1 MRSRRAGPRG
11 KPSPLLASALVTTLR
26 PRRLSLASALLATVA
41 VALVSAPAEAGP
53 RVAPVASYTIEAQV
67 NAEHGV
73 TGRETVR
80 FTNRTRFS
88 FEDLRLHL
96 YLNAWNNDR
105 STWLTE
111 QARGGGRNDRGRR
124 TVEAS
129 RWGFSEI
136 HRIALEDGTDLTP
149 SLHYLS
155 PDDGNPDD
163 RTLVSVALPRPVAPG
178 ETLIFRVD
186 WKGRFPRAVARTG
199 WKDDYLLGAQ
209 WFPKLGVATD
219 DGWNAHQF
227 HAATEFFADFGD
239 YEVTLTLPKAVKGRV
254 GATGVLKEEADI
266 PGDLVRV
273 RFTAEDVHDFAFTA
287 CARFEVVRDTFS
299 APGLPNVDIVLLL
312 QPDHRRV
319 RDRYL
324 KAVKAG
330 LADYGTR
337 YLPYPYPLITA
348 VDPPW
353 GSHTEGMEYP
363 MLFVGGARWLAP
375 AAAHSP
381 EGVTVHEFGHQV
393 FYGMLASNEFEE
405 AHLDEGFNTYATLR
419 TLKTA
424 FGDPSL
430 VVRFFGL
437 PVVFSSVP
445 VPTPLAMHERFHR
458 WAQASRSD
466 AMDVPSFRQLDGD
479 AVRANAYS
487 RTSLLLASAERTF
500 GEKTWATVMKTYAT
514 RWAFKHPTSTDFL
527 AVIREVAGE
536 AAARAIAGI
545 WSTAGPVDYAVTSAS
560 THRARPLTGYTGEGD
575 ARALV
580 IPKDDAGGWES
591 LAVAQRLGEASW
603 PVEVE
608 LRFADG
614 TRVRRPWVG
623 DERWI
628 RYRATGPKLVS
639 VEVDPDRKCL
649 LDANPLNNGRLTD
662 EAPAASRRWA
672 ARLRFWAQNVLELFA
687 LLGFAGAA

>member
-1 MRSRRAGPRG
+1 MLGLQRLQLAHESVVLGVRDLGPGLRVVEAVVPPDLVAKLRRAGRGILHLRAGLRHGPILGCEAGAPPREN
-11 KPSPLLASALVTTLR
+11 PPPLLASALVTTLR
-26 PRRLSLASALLATVA
+26 PRTLSPASALFAMVA
-41 VALVSAPAEAGP
+41 AALVPARADAGP
-53 RVAPVASYTIEAQV
+53 RVPPVASYTIEAQV
-67 NAEHGV
+67 NAEHGI

-96 YLNAWNNDR
+96 YLNAWKNDR

-111 QARGGGRNDRGRR
+111 QARGGGRGDRGVRAK
-124 TVEAS
+124 EAS

-149 SLHYLS
+149 SLQYLS

-178 ETLIFRVD
+178 ETLVFRVD
-186 WKGRFPRAVARTG
+186 WEGRFPRAVARTG

-219 DGWNAHQF
+219 AGWNAHQF

-239 YEVTLTLPKAVKGRV
+239 YDVTLTLPKAVKGRV
-254 GATGVLKEEADI
+254 GATGVLKEETEI

-273 RFTAEDVHDFAFTA
+273 RFMAEDVHDFAFTA
-287 CARFEVVRDTFS
+287 CPRFEVVRDTFS

-324 KAVKAG
+324 KAVKAA

-337 YLPYPYPLITA
+337 YLPYPYPLITV

-363 MLFVGGARWLAP
+363 TLFVGGARWLAP

-381 EGVTVHEFGHQV
+381 EGVTIHEFGHQV

-419 TLKTA
+419 A
-424 FGDPSL
+424 
-430 VVRFFGL
+430 
-437 PVVFSSVP
+437 
-445 VPTPLAMHERFHR
+445 
-458 WAQASRSD
+458 
-466 AMDVPSFRQLDGD
+466 
-479 AVRANAYS
+479 
-487 RTSLLLASAERTF
+487 AE
-500 GEKTWATVMKTYAT
+500 G
-514 RWAFKHPTSTDFL
+514 
-527 AVIREVAGE
+527 
-536 AAARAIAGI
+536 
-545 WSTAGPVDYAVTSAS
+545 
-560 THRARPLTGYTGEGD
+560 
-575 ARALV
+575 
-580 IPKDDAGGWES
+580 
-591 LAVAQRLGEASW
+591 
-603 PVEVE
+603 
-608 LRFADG
+608 
-614 TRVRRPWVG
+614 RVRRPVA
-623 DERWI
+623 R
-628 RYRATGPKLVS
+628 RAVL
-639 VEVDPDRKCL
+639 R
-649 LDANPLNNGRLTD
+649 
-662 EAPAASRRWA
+662 ASRRVSLRSHA
-672 ARLRFWAQNVLELFA
+672 ARDTRALSPLGAVLAVGRDGRAVLPPARRQRRARERLQPHGPPPRLRRAHVRREDVGEGHEDVRDALGLQAPDVGGLRGGGPRGRGRGGGPRDRGGLERGGPRGLRRDVGVHA
-687 LLGFAGAA
+687 PRAAADRIHG

>member
-1 MRSRRAGPRG
+1 VKHLLERKLALAAAFATSFAAILAAARAD
-11 KPSPLLASALVTTLR
+11 
-26 PRRLSLASALLATVA
+26 
-41 VALVSAPAEAGP
+41 AG
-53 RVAPVASYTIEAQV
+53 RAAPVASYTIDARV
-67 NAEHGV
+67 NADHGL

-88 FEDLRLHL
+88 FDDLRLHL
-96 YLNAWNNDR
+96 YLNAWKNDR
-105 STWLTE
+105 STWLLE
-111 QARGGGRNDRGRR
+111 AARGGGRPDRGLRAKD
-124 TVEAS
+124 AS
-129 RWGFSEI
+129 QWGFSEI

-149 SLHYLS
+149 SLKYIS

-163 RTLVSVALPRPVAPG
+163 RTLVSVALPRPVTPG
-178 ETLIFRVD
+178 ETLVFRVD
-186 WKGRFPRAVARTG
+186 WEGRFPRAVARTG

-219 DGWNAHQF
+219 RGWNAHQF

-239 YEVTLTLPKAVKGRV
+239 YDVTLTLPKAVKGRI
-254 GATGVLKEEADI
+254 GATGILKDEADL

-273 RFTAEDVHDFAFTA
+273 HFAAEDVHDFAFTA
-287 CARFEVVRDTFS
+287 CPRFEVVRDVFT
-299 APGLPNVDIVLLL
+299 APGLPNVDILLLL

-330 LADYGTR
+330 LSDYGLR
-337 YLPYPYPLITA
+337 YLPYPYPMVTV

-363 MLFVGGARWLAP
+363 TLFVGGAHWLAP

-381 EGVTVHEFGHQV
+381 ESVTVHEFGHQV
-393 FYGMLASNEFEE
+393 FYGILASNEFEE

-419 TLKTA
+419 MLKTA

-437 PVVFSSVP
+437 PVVFP
-445 VPTPLAMHERFHR
+445 VVLPYPVASNERYHV
-458 WAQASRSD
+458 WEQSSRSD
-466 AMDVPSFRQLDGD
+466 AADTPSYRQLDSD
-479 AVRANAYS
+479 AVRVNAYS
-487 RTSLLLASAERTF
+487 RTALLLASAERTF
-500 GEKTWATVMKTYAT
+500 GEETWAKVMKAYAT
-514 RWAFKHPTSTDFL
+514 RWAFRHPTTADFL
-527 AVIREVAGE
+527 AVVREVAGD
-536 AAARAIAGI
+536 APASAIGGI
-545 WSTAGPVDYAVTSAS
+545 WSTAGPVDYAATSAS
-560 THRARPLTGYTGEGD
+560 TRRARPLTGFTGEGD
-575 ARALV
+575 ARALA
-580 IPKDDAGGWES
+580 PAAEEAGGWES
-591 LAVAQRLGEASW
+591 LAVVQRLGEASW

-614 TRVRRPWVG
+614 SRMRRPWVG

-628 RYRATGPKLVS
+628 RYRVTGPKLVA
-639 VEVDPDRKCL
+639 VEVDPDHKCL

-662 EAPAASRRWA
+662 ESPAAARRWA
-672 ARLRFWAQNVLELFA
+672 SRLRFWAQNALELFS

>member
-1 MRSRRAGPRG
+1 MP
-11 KPSPLLASALVTTLR
+11 R
-26 PRRLSLASALLATVA
+26 PRRLPLASALLSL
-41 VALVSAPAEAGP
+41 VALFVPARADAGP
-53 RVAPVASYTIEAQV
+53 RVPPVASYTIEAQV
-67 NAEHGV
+67 NAEHGI

-96 YLNAWNNDR
+96 YLNAWKNDR

-111 QARGGGRNDRGRR
+111 QARGGGRSDRGVRAA
-124 TVEAS
+124 EAG

-136 HRIALEDGTDLTP
+136 HRIALDDGTDLTP
-149 SLHYLS
+149 SLRYVS

-163 RTLVSVALPRPVAPG
+163 QTLVSVALPRPVVPG
-178 ETLIFRVD
+178 ETIVFRVD
-186 WKGRFPRAVARTG
+186 WEGRFPRAVARTG

-219 DGWNAHQF
+219 GGWNAHQF
-227 HAATEFFADFGD
+227 HAPTEFFADFGD
-239 YEVTLTLPKAVKGRV
+239 YDVTLTLPKAVKGRV
-254 GATGVLKEEADI
+254 GATGVLREEADV

-273 RFTAEDVHDFAFTA
+273 RFLAEDVHDFAFTA
-287 CARFEVVRDTFS
+287 CPRFEVVRDTFS
-299 APGLPNVDIVLLL
+299 AAGLPNVDILLLL

-324 KAVKAG
+324 RAVKAA
-330 LADYGTR
+330 LADYGSW
-337 YLPYPYPLITA
+337 YLPYPYPLITV

-363 MLFVGGARWLAP
+363 TLFVGGARWLAP

-381 EGVTVHEFGHQV
+381 EGVTIHEFGHQV

-405 AHLDEGFNTYATLR
+405 APLDEGFNTYATAR
-419 TLKTA
+419 TEMAA
-424 FGDPSL
+424 FGAPSL

-437 PVVFSSVP
+437 PVAFPSVP
-445 VPTPLAMHERFHR
+445 VPPLAAMSERYDR
-458 WAQASRSD
+458 WVGASRSD
-466 AMDVPSFRQLDGD
+466 ALDVPSYRQLDGD
-479 AVRANAYS
+479 AVRVNAYS
-487 RTSLLLASAERTF
+487 RTALLLASAERTF
-500 GEKTWATVMKTYAT
+500 GEKTWAKVMKTYAT
-514 RWAFKHPTSTDFL
+514 RWAFKHPTFADFL
-527 AVIREVAGE
+527 AVVREVAGE

-545 WSTAGPVDYAVTSAS
+545 WSTAGAVDYAVTSAS

-575 ARALV
+575 ARTLV
-580 IPKDDAGGWES
+580 IPKGDAGGWES
-591 LAVAQRLGEASW
+591 LAVVQRLGEASW

-614 TRVRRPWVG
+614 TRVRRPWIG
-623 DERWI
+623 EERWI
-628 RYRATGPKLVS
+628 RYRATGPKLLS
-639 VEVDPDRKCL
+639 VEIDPDRKCL
-649 LDANPLNNGRLTD
+649 LDSNPLNNGRLTD
-662 EAPAASRRWA
+662 EAPAASRRWET
-672 ARLRFWAQNVLELFA
+672 RLRFWAQNVLEFFA

>member
-1 MRSRRAGPRG
+1 
-11 KPSPLLASALVTTLR
+11 VTSLR
-26 PRRLSLASALLATVA
+26 PRGNPLASALLATVA
-41 VALVSAPAEAGP
+41 VLATARAEGGP
-53 RVAPVASYTIEAQV
+53 RVPPVASYTIEAQV
-67 NAEHGV
+67 NAEHGI

-96 YLNAWNNDR
+96 YLNAWKNDR

-111 QARGGGRNDRGRR
+111 QARGGGRNDRGVRR
-124 TVEAS
+124 LEAS

-149 SLHYLS
+149 SLQYLS

-163 RTLVSVALPRPVAPG
+163 KTLVSVALPRPVAPG
-178 ETLIFRVD
+178 ETCTFRVD
-186 WKGRFPRAVARTG
+186 WEGRFPRAVARTG

-219 DGWNAHQF
+219 EGWNAHQF

-239 YEVTLTLPKAVKGRV
+239 YDVTLTLPKAVKGHV
-254 GATGVLKEEADI
+254 GATGVLKEEADV

-287 CARFEVVRDTFS
+287 CPRFEVVRDTFS
-299 APGLPNVDIVLLL
+299 APGLPNVDILLLL

-324 KAVKAG
+324 KAVKAA
-330 LADYGTR
+330 LMDYGTW
-337 YLPYPYPLITA
+337 YLPYPYPLVTV

-363 MLFVGGARWLAP
+363 TLFVGGAHWLAP
-375 AAAHSP
+375 AATHSP
-381 EGVTVHEFGHQV
+381 EGVTIHEFGHQM

-405 AHLDEGFNTYATLR
+405 APLDEGFNTYATAR
-419 TLKTA
+419 TEMAA
-424 FGDPSL
+424 FGAPSL

-437 PVVFSSVP
+437 PVAFSSVP
-445 VPTPLAMHERFHR
+445 VPPLLAMSERYGR
-458 WAQASRSD
+458 WVQASRSD

-479 AVRANAYS
+479 AVRVNAYS
-487 RTSLLLASAERTF
+487 RTALLLASAERTF

-514 RWAFKHPTSTDFL
+514 RWAFKHPRSADFL
-527 AVIREVAGE
+527 AVVREVAGE
-536 AAARAIAGI
+536 PAAGAIAGI
-545 WSTAGPVDYAVTSAS
+545 WRTAGPVDYAVTSAS

-575 ARALV
+575 ARKLA
-580 IPKDDAGGWES
+580 IPKDDAGAWES
-591 LAVAQRLGEASW
+591 TAVVQRLGEASW

-614 TRVRRPWVG
+614 TRLRRPWIS
-623 DERWI
+623 DSRWI

-639 VEVDPDRKCL
+639 VEIDPDRKCL
-649 LDANPLNNGRLTD
+649 LDSNPLNNGRLTD
-662 EAPAASRRWA
+662 EAPAASRRWD
-672 ARLRFWAQNVLELFA
+672 ARLRFWAQNVLELLA
-687 LLGFAGAA
+687 LLGFAGVA

>member
-1 MRSRRAGPRG
+1 MRSPRAGPG
-11 KPSPLLASALVTTLR
+11 GISSLLASALVTSLR
-26 PRRLSLASALLATVA
+26 PRRKPLPSALLATVA
-41 VALVSAPAEAGP
+41 ILASARAEGGP
-53 RVAPVASYTIEAQV
+53 RVPPVASYTIEAQV
-67 NAEHGV
+67 NADHAI

-80 FTNRTRFS
+80 FTNRTKFS

-96 YLNAWNNDR
+96 YLNAWKNDR

-111 QARGGGRNDRGRR
+111 QTRGGGRNDRGVRR
-124 TVEAS
+124 LEAG

-149 SLHYLS
+149 SLQYLS
-155 PDDGNPDD
+155 PDDGNPED
-163 RTLVSVALPRPVAPG
+163 RTLVSVALPRPVGPG
-178 ETLIFRVD
+178 EMVTFRVD
-186 WKGRFPRAVARTG
+186 WEGRFPRAVARTG

-219 DGWNAHQF
+219 EGWNAHQF

-239 YEVTLTLPKAVKGRV
+239 YDVTLTLPKAVKGRV
-254 GATGVLKEEADI
+254 GATGVLKEETEI

-287 CARFEVVRDTFS
+287 CPRFEVVRDTFS
-299 APGLPNVDIVLLL
+299 APGLPNVDILLLL

-324 KAVKAG
+324 KAVKAA
-330 LADYGTR
+330 LMDYGTW
-337 YLPYPYPLITA
+337 YVPYPYPLVTV

-363 MLFVGGARWLAP
+363 TLFVGGARWLAP

-381 EGVTVHEFGHQV
+381 EGVTIHEFGHQV

-405 AHLDEGFNTYATLR
+405 APLDEGFNTYATAR
-419 TLKTA
+419 TEMAA
-424 FGDPSL
+424 FGAPSL

-437 PVVFSSVP
+437 PVAFPSVP
-445 VPTPLAMHERFHR
+445 VPPLLAMSERYGR

-479 AVRANAYS
+479 AVRVNAYS
-487 RTSLLLASAERTF
+487 RTALLLASAERTF
-500 GEKTWATVMKTYAT
+500 GEKTWTNVMKTYAT
-514 RWAFKHPTSTDFL
+514 RWAFRHPTSADFL
-527 AVIREVAGE
+527 AVVREVAGE
-536 AAARAIAGI
+536 AAAGAIAGI
-545 WSTAGPVDYAVTSAS
+545 WSTAGSVDYAVTSAS
-560 THRARPLTGYTGEGD
+560 TRRARPLTGYTGEGD
-575 ARALV
+575 ARKLV

-591 LAVAQRLGEASW
+591 IAVAQRLGEASW
-603 PVEVE
+603 PVDVE

-614 TRVRRPWVG
+614 TRVRRPWIS
-623 DERWI
+623 DSRWI
-628 RYRATGPKLVS
+628 RYRATGPKLLS
-639 VEVDPDRKCL
+639 VEIDPDGKCL
-649 LDANPLNNGRLTD
+649 LDSNPLNNGRLTE
-662 EAPAASRRWA
+662 EAPAASRRWT

-687 LLGFAGAA
+687 MLGFAGVA

>member
-1 MRSRRAGPRG
+1 MHTLRGGPG
-11 KPSPLLASALVTTLR
+11 EPAPLLASALVTILR
-26 PRRLSLASALLATVA
+26 PRRPSLASALLTA
-41 VALVSAPAEAGP
+41 VAALVPDPAEAGP
-53 RVAPVASYTIEAQV
+53 RAAPVASYTIEAQV
-67 NAEHGV
+67 NAGHGI

-96 YLNAWNNDR
+96 YLNAWRNDR

-111 QARGGGRNDRGRR
+111 QRRGGGRNDRGIRKA
-124 TVEAS
+124 EAS
-129 RWGFSEI
+129 GWGFSEI

-149 SLHYLS
+149 SLQYLS
-155 PDDGNPDD
+155 PDDGNPED
-163 RTLVSVALPRPVAPG
+163 RTLVSVRLPRPVAPG
-178 ETLIFRVD
+178 ETVSFRVD
-186 WKGRFPRAVARTG
+186 WQGRFPRAVARTG

-219 DGWNAHQF
+219 DGWSAHQF
-227 HAATEFFADFGD
+227 HTATEFFADFGD
-239 YEVTLTLPKAVKGRV
+239 YDVTLTLPKAVKGRV
-254 GATGVLKEEADI
+254 GATGVLKEEADV

-287 CARFEVVRDTFS
+287 CPRFEVVRDAFS
-299 APGLPNVDIVLLL
+299 APGLPNVDIILLL

-324 KAVKAG
+324 EAVKAA

-337 YLPYPYPLITA
+337 YLPYPYPQVTV

-363 MLFVGGARWLAP
+363 TLFVGGAHWLAP

-381 EGVTVHEFGHQV
+381 EGVTIHEFGHQV
-393 FYGMLASNEFEE
+393 FYGMLASNEVEE
-405 AHLDEGFNTYATLR
+405 AHLDEGFNTYASLR
-419 TLKTA
+419 TQKTA

-430 VVRFFGL
+430 VVRFFGI
-437 PVVFSSVP
+437 PVTFPS
-445 VPTPLAMHERFHR
+445 VPTPLAIHERYHR
-458 WAQASRSD
+458 WVRASRSD
-466 AMDVPSFRQLDGD
+466 ATDVPTFRQLDGD
-479 AVRANAYS
+479 AVRVNAYN
-487 RTSLLLASAERTF
+487 RTALLLASAERTF
-500 GEKTWATVMKTYAT
+500 GEKTWGKVMKTYAT
-514 RWAFKHPTSTDFL
+514 RWAFKHPKSTDFL
-527 AVIREVAGE
+527 SVVREVAGE
-536 AAARAIAGI
+536 AEARAIAGI
-545 WSTAGPVDYAVTSAS
+545 WSTAGAVDYAATSAS
-560 THRARPLTGYTGEGD
+560 ARRARPLTGYTGEGD
-575 ARALV
+575 ARSLA
-580 IPKDDAGGWES
+580 IPKEDTDGWES
-591 LAVAQRLGEASW
+591 LAVVQRLGEASW

-649 LDANPLNNGRLTD
+649 LDSNPLNNGRLTD
-662 EAPAASRRWA
+662 DAPAASRRWG
-672 ARLRFWAQNVLELFA
+672 ARLRFWAQNVLEIFA
-687 LLGFAGAA
+687 LLGFAGAV

>member
-1 MRSRRAGPRG
+1 M
-11 KPSPLLASALVTTLR
+11 TILR
-26 PRRLSLASALLATVA
+26 PRKLSPAFALVATVA
-41 VALVSAPAEAGP
+41 AALVPAAAEAGP
-53 RVAPVASYTIEAQV
+53 RVAPVASYTIEARV
-67 NAEHGV
+67 NAEYGI

-96 YLNAWNNDR
+96 YLNAWKNNR

-111 QARGGGRNDRGRR
+111 QARGGGRSDRRVR
-124 TVEAS
+124 TKEAS

-136 HRIALEDGTDLTP
+136 HRVALEDGTDLTP
-149 SLHYLS
+149 SLHALS

-163 RTLVSVALPRPVAPG
+163 RTLVSVSLPRPVAPG
-178 ETLIFRVD
+178 ETLTFRVD
-186 WKGRFPRAVARTG
+186 WQGRFPRAVARAG

-239 YEVTLTLPKAVKGRV
+239 YDVTLTLPKAVKGRV
-254 GATGVLKEEADI
+254 GATGVLKEEADV

-273 RFTAEDVHDFAFTA
+273 RFIAEDVHDFAFTA
-287 CARFEVVRDTFS
+287 CPRFEVVHDTFS

-337 YLPYPYPLITA
+337 YLPYPYPLITV

-363 MLFVGGARWLAP
+363 TLFVGGARWLAP

-381 EGVTVHEFGHQV
+381 EGITVHEFGHQV

-419 TLKTA
+419 TLKAA

-437 PVVFSSVP
+437 PVVFPS
-445 VPTPLAMHERFHR
+445 VPTPLAMHERYHR

-466 AMDVPSFRQLDGD
+466 ATDVPSFRQLDGD
-479 AVRANAYS
+479 AVRANAYN
-487 RTSLLLASAERTF
+487 RTALLLASAERTF
-500 GEKTWATVMKTYAT
+500 GEKTWAKVMKTYAT
-514 RWAFKHPTSTDFL
+514 RWAFKHPTSADFL
-527 AVIREVAGE
+527 AVVREIAGE
-536 AAARAIAGI
+536 AEARAIAGI
-545 WSTAGPVDYAVTSAS
+545 WSTAGPVDYAATSAS
-560 THRARPLTGYTGEGD
+560 THRAR
-575 ARALV
+575 AA
-580 IPKDDAGGWES
+580 
-591 LAVAQRLGEASW
+591 
-603 PVEVE
+603 
-608 LRFADG
+608 
-614 TRVRRPWVG
+614 
-623 DERWI
+623 
-628 RYRATGPKLVS
+628 
-639 VEVDPDRKCL
+639 
-649 LDANPLNNGRLTD
+649 GRLHRRRRGALSR
-662 EAPAASRRWA
+662 AP
-672 ARLRFWAQNVLELFA
+672 E
-687 LLGFAGAA
+687 G